1 MISRNQAG
9 VEQAPYRG
17 FLSVLADKT
26 PQGWPVGQDLV
37 EENKLVKEGRRRV
50 VRLGERRQIEA
61 QAPLSHQQ
69 VCQLIKK
76 VLWTLVN
83 PAIHLLLCWNII
95 LLPCRYKAPWQEQA
109 RTDIPTQ
116 AGNRLVD
123 ITARPTRSIRREE
136 SRRPITRISFFCR
149 RSKMLNHLGLSW
161 LLSPI
166 DGLNFKVMYKQD

>member
-1 MISRNQAG
+1 MTSRIQAG
-9 VEQAPYRG
+9 EEQAPFHG

-26 PQGWPVGQDLV
+26 PQGWLVGQDLV

-83 PAIHLLLCWNII
+83 PAIHLLLCCNII
-95 LLPCRYKAPWQEQA
+95 LLPCPYKAP
-109 RTDIPTQ
+109 
-116 AGNRLVD
+116 
-123 ITARPTRSIRREE
+123 
-136 SRRPITRISFFCR
+136 
-149 RSKMLNHLGLSW
+149 
-161 LLSPI
+161 
-166 DGLNFKVMYKQD
+166 